1 MTEVKVKIP
10 TQTGAM
16 IEIIGATVEEVKEQV
31 SKVPS
36 LFEGME
42 SAFGAVA
49 VPIGQNEDIEISK
62 EVSEDRPQI
71 PTIPNEEK
79 NSFSGSIIY
88 LLENNDK
95 KPKDVA
101 WINEALKTNGVYKQ
115 MNSLTGMLTHLC
127 KNNKVNRYRQT
138 SSDTWKYIAK

>member
-10 TQTGAM
+10 AQTGAM
-16 IEIIGATVEEVKEQV
+16 IEIIGATVKEVKEQV
-31 SKVPS
+31 SQVPD

-42 SAFGAVA
+42 SAFGTIT
-49 VPIGQNEDIEISK
+49 VPTEQKEEIEISK
-62 EVSEDRPQI
+62 NLPEDRPSI
-71 PTIPNEEK
+71 PTIPNEYK
-79 NSFSGSIIY
+79 NSFSGSIVY
-88 LLENNDK
+88 LLENNDG

-127 KNNKVNRYRQT
+127 KGNKINRYRQS
-138 SSDTWKYIAK
+138 SSDTWKYLAK